1 MPPLLLNWQKVP
13 TSKFPAMVVLKT
25 STCKISAIIS
35 SVSLSI
41 SVCTRATWSL
51 QTMTFPR
58 AESLSSTL
66 FILTYSGIELRM
78 FRNSKSLQVAGTSN
92 PFLLP
97 LINKSKKEQKYF
109 IRFLNIIKKQKCK
122 IKAPVLIFKQGQVF

>member
-13 TSKFPAMVVLKT
+13 TSKFPAMVVLNT

-51 QTMTFPR
+51 QTMTLPR
-58 AESLSSTL
+58 ADSLSSTL

-97 LINKSKKEQKYF
+97 LINK
-109 IRFLNIIKKQKCK
+109 
-122 IKAPVLIFKQGQVF
+122 

>member
-1 MPPLLLNWQKVP
+1 
-13 TSKFPAMVVLKT
+13 
-25 STCKISAIIS
+25 
-35 SVSLSI
+35 
-41 SVCTRATWSL
+41 
-51 QTMTFPR
+51 MTFPR

-97 LINKSKKEQKYF
+97 LINKSKREQKYF
-109 IRFLNIIKKQKCK
+109 IRL
-122 IKAPVLIFKQGQVF
+122 